1 MLDEAV
7 IYGISMCGKR
17 DINEAEKDLQT
28 VSIQARYIT
37 WSQKTQR
44 KTTWKDRELHTDL
57 EGAQAT
63 PRYPNPSI

>member
-28 VSIQARYIT
+28 VSIRARYIT

-44 KTTWKDRELHTDL
+44 KGTWCLVITEGFCVMERKVLLHVAL
-57 EGAQAT
+57 K
-63 PRYPNPSI
+63 